1 MVCFDFCCCSQFVL
15 LMTEAIWAFSSKSSA
30 NRTSYTDALNY
41 HGGLQFCAG
50 LLIALAFWSI
60 YTHKNNN
67 NYEHFSSRHSSL
79 GLTTCLMVAGTMCGG
94 ISARFSASFT
104 KSVKPVYLKI
114 VHSIFGVVTY
124 ITAIFTFCLGLDSEW
139 FRAQSSTQ
147 WINILTYSVAIAA
160 FLALTKPIVSIASKI
175 RSVTKSH

>member
-1 MVCFDFCCCSQFVL
+1 
-15 LMTEAIWAFSSKSSA
+15 MTEALSAFSTKSSTK
-30 NRTSYTDALNY
+30 RTTYTDALNY
-41 HGGLQFCAG
+41 HGGLQFGAG
-50 LLIALAFWSI
+50 LLIATAFWSI

-94 ISARFSASFT
+94 ISARFASSFT

-114 VHSIFGVVTY
+114 VHSIFGVATY
-124 ITAIFTFCLGLDSEW
+124 ITAIFTFCLGLDSVW
-139 FRAQSSTQ
+139 FRAQTSEQ
-147 WINILTYSVAIAA
+147 WINILTYSVGIAA

-175 RSVTKSH
+175 LNATKSH